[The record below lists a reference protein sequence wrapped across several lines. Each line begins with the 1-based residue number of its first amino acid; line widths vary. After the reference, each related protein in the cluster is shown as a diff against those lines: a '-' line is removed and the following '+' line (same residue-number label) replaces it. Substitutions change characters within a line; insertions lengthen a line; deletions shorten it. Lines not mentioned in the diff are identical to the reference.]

1 MTDLLNPPTPAP
13 APPAAPDGSSSTE
26 PRPASSTEPRSHWT
40 GTADA
45 AELAHWTAVAAEV
58 AAVLARDVLERDRRG
73 DDPTAELEPLRT
85 SGLVNLLDPAEFG
98 GGGAHWQTAFRVVRV
113 LARAD
118 GSLAQLLLYHY
129 VNVANI
135 ATSAPAGERERFYRR
150 TIEGR
155 WLWGDSVNPVDPD
168 LRLTPDGDG
177 YRLDGFKRLSTGVSS
192 GDRALVNAV
201 VVGGEREGDVIAF
214 VIDARADGVEHLG
227 DWDALGQRQS
237 ASGSVRFTGVRVE
250 PDDVLGTL
258 DGEPFS
264 TLITAAIQLG
274 FGNLYLGL
282 AEGALAAARDITL
295 AQPNA
300 WFLSDADRYAEDP
313 FVRRLYGELVS
324 QAAAVEALAD
334 RVGALFDAETAKGD
348 EVTAESRGALAI
360 EIAKVKVVS
369 SDLATD
375 ATSRVFEATGSSS
388 TRSSVGLDLY
398 WRNARTHSLHDPVD
412 YKRLEVGA
420 HYLTGVLQPLSLYT

>member
-1 MTDLLNPPTPAP
+1 MTDLLNPPTPSPAP
-13 APPAAPDGSSSTE
+13 APPAAPGV
-26 PRPASSTEPRSHWT
+26 PRSHWT
-40 GTADA
+40 GVADA
-45 AELAHWTAVAAEV
+45 DELDRWTAVARDV

-73 DDPTAELEPLRT
+73 DDPTTELEPLRD
-85 SGLVNLLDPAEFG
+85 SGLVTLLDPAAYG

-135 ATSAPAGERERFYRR
+135 ATSAPAAERERLYRQ

-168 LRLTPDGDG
+168 LRLRPDGDG
-177 YRLDGFKRLSTGVSS
+177 YRLDGLKRFSTGVSS

-201 VVGGEREGDVIAF
+201 VTGGEREGDVIAF
-214 VIDARADGVEHLG
+214 VIDSRADGVEHLG

-237 ASGSVRFTGVRVE
+237 ASGSVRFTDVRVD
-250 PDDVLGTL
+250 PADVLGAL

-282 AEGALAAARDITL
+282 AEGALAAARDITV
-295 AQPNA
+295 ARPNA
-300 WFLSDADRYAEDP
+300 WFLSEAERYAEDP
-313 FVRRLYGELVS
+313 FVRRLYGELVA

-334 RVGALFDAETAKGD
+334 RVGALFDVETAKGD
-348 EVTAESRGALAI
+348 GVTAESRGALAV

-412 YKRLEVGA
+412 YKKLEVGA
-420 HYLTGVLQPLSLYT
+420 NFLTGVLQPLSLYT

>member
-1 MTDLLNPPTPAP
+1 MTDLLSSPTADDTSTLDPATTAAP
-13 APPAAPDGSSSTE
+13 A
-26 PRPASSTEPRSHWT
+26 RSHWT
-40 GTADA
+40 GVA
-45 AELAHWTAVAAEV
+45 AEDEIAHWSAVASEV

-73 DDPTAELEPLRT
+73 DDPTTELDPLRS
-85 SGLVNLLDPAEFG
+85 SGLVTLLDPASLG
-98 GGGAHWQTAFRVVRV
+98 GGGAHWQTAFRVVRI

-135 ATSAPAGERERFYRR
+135 ATSAPASERERFYRR

-168 LRLTPDGDG
+168 LRLTPDDAGG
-177 YRLDGFKRLSTGVSS
+177 FRLNGLKRFSTGVSS

-201 VVGGEREGDVIAF
+201 VDSGDREGDVIAF
-214 VIDARADGVEHLG
+214 VIDAHAPGVAHLG

-237 ASGSVRFTGVRVE
+237 ASGSVRFTDVRVE
-250 PDDVLGTL
+250 PTDVLGAL

-282 AEGALAAARDITL
+282 AEGAIAAAREITV
-295 AQPNA
+295 ARPNA
-300 WFLSDADRYAEDP
+300 WFLSDAERYAEDP
-313 FVRRLYGELVS
+313 FVRRLYGDLVS
-324 QAAAVEALAD
+324 RTAAVEALAD
-334 RVGALFDAETAKGD
+334 RVGALFDVETAKGD
-348 EVTAESRGALAI
+348 GVTAESRGALAI

-412 YKRLEVGA
+412 YKKLEVGA
-420 HYLTGVLQPLSLYT
+420 NFLTGVLQPLSLYT

>member
-1 MTDLLNPPTPAP
+1 MTDLLNPPTPSPAS
-13 APPAAPDGSSSTE
+13 APPT
-26 PRPASSTEPRSHWT
+26 ASGVPRSHWT
-40 GTADA
+40 GVADA
-45 AELAHWTAVAAEV
+45 EELDRWTAVARDV

-73 DDPTAELEPLRT
+73 DDPTTELEPLRD
-85 SGLVNLLDPAEFG
+85 SGLVTLLDPAAYG

-135 ATSAPAGERERFYRR
+135 ATSAPAAERERLYRQ

-168 LRLTPDGDG
+168 LRLRPDGDG
-177 YRLDGFKRLSTGVSS
+177 YRLDGLKRFSTGVSS

-201 VVGGEREGDVIAF
+201 VSGGEREGDVIAF
-214 VIDARADGVEHLG
+214 VIDSRADGVEHLG

-237 ASGSVRFTGVRVE
+237 ASGSVRFTDVRVD
-250 PDDVLGTL
+250 PADVLGAL

-282 AEGALAAARDITL
+282 AEGALAAARDITV
-295 AQPNA
+295 ARPNA
-300 WFLSDADRYAEDP
+300 WFLSEAERYAEDP
-313 FVRRLYGELVS
+313 FVRRLYGELVA

-334 RVGALFDAETAKGD
+334 RVGALFDVETAKGD
-348 EVTAESRGALAI
+348 GVTAESRGALAV

-412 YKRLEVGA
+412 YKKLEVGA
-420 HYLTGVLQPLSLYT
+420 NFLTGVLQPLSLYT